1 MTFKLR
7 YSLYVVTYVS
17 SGHTVDSE
25 PLCWSPACA
34 LMQSLLRSELLAVT
48 SVSVRKVWV
57 SK

>member
-1 MTFKLR
+1 MTYKLR

-17 SGHTVDSE
+17 RGRTVDSE

-34 LMQSLLRSELLAVT
+34 LMQSLIRSDLLGVV
-48 SVSVRKVWV
+48 SVSVRKVGV